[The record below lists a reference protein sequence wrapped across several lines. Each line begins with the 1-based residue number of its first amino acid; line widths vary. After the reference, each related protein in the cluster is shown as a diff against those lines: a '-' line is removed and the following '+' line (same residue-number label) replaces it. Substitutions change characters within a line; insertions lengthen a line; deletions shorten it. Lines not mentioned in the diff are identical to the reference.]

1 MKLYKIK
8 QAHFLFLALA
18 LGTLPSFRGC
28 RDLEDCR
35 SMYINVAI
43 IKFTGDKDLP
53 MSYYNYDK
61 IITVGKSGKIFKYR
75 LDNLKN
81 NEVSIF
87 LHPKKNKV
95 TVFFCKTTKDDTSVS
110 STDSITIFYHRIPSL
125 LSPHCG
131 LQQEYIIDSVET
143 TFASSKLIKPA
154 LKNRNHETDPLE
166 ANQPNIEIHY

>member
-1 MKLYKIK
+1 MKLHKIK

-18 LGTLPSFRGC
+18 LVTLLNFRGC

-35 SMYINVAI
+35 SMYINAAT
-43 IKFTGDKDLP
+43 IKFTGDKDLQ
-53 MSYYNYDK
+53 MSHYSYDQ
-61 IITVGKSGKIFKYR
+61 ITTVGQSGIIFENP
-75 LDNLKN
+75 LGNLKN

-87 LHPKKNKV
+87 LHPKKNMV
-95 TVFFCKTTKDDTSVS
+95 TVLFYKPREKNVPGPKP
-110 STDSITIFYHRIPSL
+110 DSLTIFYHRIPSL

-143 TFASSKLIKPA
+143 TFASSKIIKPA

-166 ANQPNIEIHY
+166 DNQPNIEIYY